1 MKPNYYLVI
10 VFMPYVYVKNV
21 VLLARK
27 VIKSNHYF
35 HHADVRVFVCFTQT
49 YHVEETQQELC
60 DDEVMFRKTFH
71 DLFTP
76 ADPQT
81 ALHVWQ
87 KTNNNSAFVRIRVTH
102 DSLTVTWPHS
112 LSSSWTW
119 SYTLK
124 VSSGSGSSRRNVLR
138 ITAGT
143 WTSQKSSKFTGFPEQ
158 VQIIQIIF
166 INTSLWTTLTP
177 TLFSCLFSMNSYT
190 SESAVKGTVHGKT
203 LLWEMLNNNS
213 INRKFK
219 QKCIVLINKEAK
231 CS

>member
-35 HHADVRVFVCFTQT
+35 HHTDVRVFVCFTQT

-81 ALHVWQ
+81 ALHV
-87 KTNNNSAFVRIRVTH
+87 
-102 DSLTVTWPHS
+102 
-112 LSSSWTW
+112 
-119 SYTLK
+119 
-124 VSSGSGSSRRNVLR
+124 
-138 ITAGT
+138 
-143 WTSQKSSKFTGFPEQ
+143 
-158 VQIIQIIF
+158 
-166 INTSLWTTLTP
+166 
-177 TLFSCLFSMNSYT
+177 
-190 SESAVKGTVHGKT
+190 
-203 LLWEMLNNNS
+203 
-213 INRKFK
+213 
-219 QKCIVLINKEAK
+219 
-231 CS
+231 